1 MTSTHTQHT
10 HTEQHW
16 GDEIL
21 GSIIVLQSSVIESA
35 HTYIHTHTHTR
46 HSGSIIHLWPI
57 KHFNLCNY
65 TLTKDLPCS
74 QRRSIHFHR
83 CLCAVLSPLLRLAP
97 VGTVMS
103 PSICSAPRCLPYYL
117 ENVKNKVWHWSVIH
131 FESCGNDWWISRI
144 WSTRPEWNTTTWS
157 SPFCQSWLS
166 ASCLKGPVCMF

>member
-1 MTSTHTQHT
+1 MTSTLT
-10 HTEQHW
+10 HRATLRWWNPRFHY
-16 GDEIL
+16 
-21 GSIIVLQSSVIESA
+21 SVTVLCNRVCTHI
-35 HTYIHTHTHTR
+35 HTYTHTR

-131 FESCGNDWWISRI
+131 FESRRNDWWISRI
-144 WSTRPEWNTTTWS
+144 WSTRPEWNTNTRS

-166 ASCLKGPVCMF
+166 ASCLKVCVF